1 MIPSRKLMLLTA
13 TTLAAAAITVNSLA
27 QNAAASIPASAELRA
42 PIDTGEDMLRSRQTP
57 STFGLKPQPGSANPG
72 IALPFGMNYSR
83 ETKSL
88 MMPLDPKS
96 EWGVGLNLNVNSS
109 PGLEQS
115 PSSGLGLQ
123 PKRTPGVTL
132 QKKF

>member
-1 MIPSRKLMLLTA
+1 MINSRKLMLLTA
-13 TTLAAAAITVNSLA
+13 TTLAAGSITTNSLA
-27 QNAAASIPASAELRA
+27 QSAGTSIPAFAELRA
-42 PIDTGEDMLRSRQTP
+42 PIETGADTLRSRLTP
-57 STFGLKPQPGSANPG
+57 STLGLKPQAGSVNQG

-88 MMPLDPKS
+88 MMPLDQKS

-132 QKKF
+132 QKRF

>member
-1 MIPSRKLMLLTA
+1 MINSRKLMLLTA
-13 TTLAAAAITVNSLA
+13 TALAAGPIATIALA
-27 QNAAASIPASAELRA
+27 QSAGASQPVYSELRA
-42 PIDTGEDMLRSRQTP
+42 PIETGAGALPARLTPGAVGLR
-57 STFGLKPQPGSANPG
+57 PQAASAAQG
-72 IALPFGMNYSR
+72 IALPFGLNYSR

-88 MMPLDPKS
+88 MLPLDQKS

-132 QKKF
+132 HRKF